1 MVVELWKISGIS
13 ELGSQLEQSSIHSSC
28 VFLII
33 LIYMYVTLTKEQ
45 GRLF

>member
-13 ELGSQLEQSSIHSSC
+13 ELGSQLEQSSIYSSC

-33 LIYMYVTLTKEQ
+33 LIYMYVTITKEQ